1 MDIQDLEV
9 LQGKPMF
16 CSRATR
22 PSPAMSC
29 SLIFQP
35 PSLLSVCTSRKPS
48 KTGTSP
54 QLSPS
59 SPAAPWPPAAQ
70 NNFPLLLPAG
80 ISYPMEIKLVK
91 CRKPVPGPETTWLAG
106 KQIFL
111 PAKSFSSLLYL
122 KDFLSSR
129 KFLGDSC
136 ASVFVFPSLASFS
149 TSGIRLVTT
158 NSSAAAARSF
168 LYRCFCSKFVFVTNV
183 FAL

>member
-29 SLIFQP
+29 PLIFQP

-106 KQIFL
+106 KQIL
-111 PAKSFSSLLYL
+111 FSQPN
-122 KDFLSSR
+122 
-129 KFLGDSC
+129 
-136 ASVFVFPSLASFS
+136 PSLHFS
-149 TSGIRLVTT
+149 TSRT
-158 NSSAAAARSF
+158 SF
-168 LYRCFCSKFVFVTNV
+168 LPESSWGTPVHLSLFFHLWPLFQLLV
-183 FAL
+183 FAW